1 VGPGGGRPVA
11 EVGRGPSD
19 LVVLGTLILNLAL
32 ALLAVVMTPAP
43 VPVPDPSVSVWVGFL
58 AGLFGCTLVFGLLQ
72 VFVNQQREVGTF
84 SDWNIPVS
92 KVTIAKGIMIMG
104 WAAGVVNCYVL
115 AHNLA
120 SAIA

>member
-1 VGPGGGRPVA
+1 MPK
-11 EVGRGPSD
+11 VGRAPSD
-19 LVVLGTLILNLAL
+19 LVVLIVLMVNLAL
-32 ALLAVVMTPAP
+32 ATAAVVLTPAP
-43 VPVPDPSVSVWVGFL
+43 LPVPDPTVSVWVGFL

-92 KVTIAKGIMIMG
+92 KVTIAKGIMVVG

-120 SAIA
+120 SKIA

>member
-1 VGPGGGRPVA
+1 VGPAGGRAVSKA
-11 EVGRGPSD
+11 GRAPSD
-19 LVVLGTLILNLAL
+19 LVVLIVLMVNLAL
-32 ALLAVVMTPAP
+32 AAAAVVLTPAP
-43 VPVPDPSVSVWVGFL
+43 LPVPDPTVSVWVGFL

-92 KVTIAKGIMIMG
+92 KVTIAKGIMVVG

>member
-1 VGPGGGRPVA
+1 MV
-11 EVGRGPSD
+11 
-19 LVVLGTLILNLAL
+19 NLAL
-32 ALLAVVMTPAP
+32 AAAAVVLTPAP
-43 VPVPDPSVSVWVGFL
+43 LPVPDPTGSVWVGFL
-58 AGLFGCTLVFGLLQ
+58 AGLFGCTVVFGLLQ

-92 KVTIAKGIMIMG
+92 KVTIAKGIMVVG